1 MRAYLF
7 PLAGLMLAT
16 VCCTTVK
23 TPVDLADPFV
33 GTGFHGHT
41 YPGATA
47 PQGMVQLSPDTRD
60 RTWDGSSGYHESDK
74 TILGFSHTH
83 LSGTGC
89 ADLGDF
95 LFTPA
100 LGEVATKDGAYAVDP
115 IPFTHADEMASPGY
129 YRVRFPDPGITVE
142 LTATPHTGVHRYTF
156 TGKGERHILIDL
168 KHNIGETHPRE
179 MVFQTAGDTLVQGSR
194 IVDGWTL
201 GRHICFSA
209 AFSVPFT
216 ACDTKGAD
224 RWLLTFPAE
233 TEELT
238 VKVGI
243 SPVDMAGAENNRLA
257 EAAPYGFDEIRAATR
272 FEWARKLGVIA
283 VEGGTLEQRK
293 TFYSALYHTMVTPD
307 LQSDV
312 DGRYRN
318 HAKDVVRVPE
328 GRKYYSTLSLW
339 DTFRS
344 WNPLQMLI
352 NPELV
357 RSMVSS
363 MLEMYRQWGE
373 LPIWPLAHGE
383 TGCMIGY
390 HSIPVIADAHL
401 RGIGGFD
408 PEEALEAM
416 IVSSN
421 KNKGNTSEL
430 YTKYG
435 YIPADMK
442 GSSVSQTLEFA
453 FDDWCIARVAESLG
467 RLDVAAEY
475 DERARSYQRVFDPVT
490 GFMRGKN
497 ADGSWVAPFDQVSS
511 TRDYTEAI
519 PWQYR
524 FFVPH
529 DEAGHISLMG
539 GAEAMEAALDSLF
552 TYSARSE
559 NKTFSDITGLMG
571 QYAHGNEPS
580 HHMAYIYNWVGAP
593 SKSQE
598 VVRSLLKE
606 MYDVTPEGVCGN
618 EDCGQM
624 SAWYVLS
631 SLGLYPACPASG
643 EFILSAPLFKKAAI
657 GLGNGNALTITADH
671 PQYPYIKEVTLNGKP
686 VERNY
691 LTYEE
696 IMAGGTLSFTLS
708 RKPCHG
714 RDALPAPY
722 SLSTEPVVSTP
733 AVAGTLSLFRDRTQ
747 VEITSR
753 TKDAAIHYTLDG
765 SEPGVDSPLY
775 EGPFVLEESARIR
788 ARAFREGMQP
798 SPEASVQAT
807 RAHFREASNIKAPVK
822 GCAYTYHRGD
832 FKRVADVWRSPVV
845 ACGTLPVPSIEGA
858 PDEDY
863 YGYIF
868 TGCIDIP
875 EDGIW
880 SFALNSDDG
889 STLEVDGTLVVDND
903 GTHSAITAYGRIPLL
918 KGLHP
923 YRLTYLESYEG
934 NTLSWG
940 WKAEN
945 APDYEPV
952 PPDKLCS
959 R

>member
-115 IPFTHADEMASPGY
+115 IPFPHADEMASPGY
-129 YRVRFPDPGITVE
+129 YRVRFPDPGVTVE

-272 FEWARKLGVIA
+272 FEWARKLSAIA
-283 VEGGTLEQRK
+283 VEGGTLEQQK

-344 WNPLQMLI
+344 WNPLQMLLS
-352 NPELV
+352 PDLV
-357 RSMVSS
+357 EDMVFS
-363 MLEMYRQWGE
+363 LLDMYDCDGR
-373 LPIWPLAHGE
+373 LPMWPLGQAD
-383 TGCMIGY
+383 TYCMIGY
-390 HSIPVIADAHL
+390 HAVPVIADAWL
-401 RGIGGFD
+401 RGIRTFD
-408 PEEALEAM
+408 GEKALAAM
-416 IVSSN
+416 IASSN
-421 KNKGNTSEL
+421 LDPASAAYNQ
-430 YTKYG
+430 YG
-435 YIPADMK
+435 YAPCDGVIE
-442 GSSVSQTLEFA
+442 SVSKTLEFA
-453 FDDWCIARVAESLG
+453 YDDWCIARMAESLG
-467 RLDVAAEY
+467 HIDIAAEY
-475 DERARSYQRVFDPVT
+475 DARSLRWRALFDPET
-490 GFMRGKN
+490 GFIRGKKT
-497 ADGSWVAPFDQVSS
+497 DGTWVTPFHPLKGS
-511 TRDYTEAI
+511 REYTEAT
-519 PWQYR
+519 PWHYR

-529 DEAGHISLMG
+529 DMAGLEALMG
-539 GAEAMEAALDSLF
+539 GRDALYGALDSLF
-552 TYSARSE
+552 TYTPEGQKRLDAG
-559 NKTFSDITGLMG
+559 IGGILG
-571 QYAHGNEPS
+571 QYAHGNEPGQQ
-580 HHMAYIYNWVGAP
+580 MPFLFNWVGAP
-593 SKSQE
+593 ARTQKA
-598 VVRSLLKE
+598 VRTILTT
-606 MYDVTPEGVCGN
+606 MYSTAPDGICGN

-624 SAWYVLS
+624 GAWYVLA
-631 SLGLYPACPASG
+631 SLGLYPVCPGSG
-643 EFILSAPLFKKAAI
+643 EYQLVAPLFEEAVVR
-657 GLGNGNALTITADH
+657 LGNGNTLTIKANHPEYAYIAD
-671 PQYPYIKEVTLNGKP
+671 VTLNGKTVP
-686 VERNY
+686 RNY

-696 IMAGGTLSFTLS
+696 IMGGGELSFRLS
-708 RKPCHG
+708 AKPSHD
-714 RDALPAPY
+714 RDGLPAPY
-722 SLSTEPVVSTP
+722 SQPRMLQEDRSAAAP
-733 AVAGTLSLFRDRTQ
+733 AVW
-747 VEITSR
+747 
-753 TKDAAIHYTLDG
+753 K
-765 SEPGVDSPLY
+765 PGCW
-775 EGPFVLEESARIR
+775 F
-788 ARAFREGMQP
+788 
-798 SPEASVQAT
+798 
-807 RAHFREASNIKAPVK
+807 
-822 GCAYTYHRGD
+822 TYHTAN
-832 FKRVADVWRSPVV
+832 FKRVDQ
-845 ACGTLPVPSIEGA
+845 IEGDPPEDFGIMQA
-858 PDEDY
+858 PTIDGAPAEDHFAY
-863 YGYIF
+863 MFSGF
-868 TGCIDIP
+868 IDIP
-875 EDGIW
+875 EEGSW
-880 SFALNSDDG
+880 QFRTVSDDG
-889 STLEVDGTLVVDND
+889 SALYIDGICVVDND
-903 GTHSAITAYGRIPLL
+903 GSHTPVTADGQISLTKGKHAFKLL
-918 KGLHP
+918 YFDDDG
-923 YRLTYLESYEG
+923 G
-934 NTLSWG
+934 QTLSWA
-940 WKAEN
+940 WKAPS
-945 APDYEPV
+945 ARAFAPV
-952 PPDKLCS
+952 PADRLFH

>member
-129 YRVRFPDPGITVE
+129 YRVRFPDPGVTVE

-179 MVFQTAGDTLVQGSR
+179 MVFQTVGDTLVQGSR

-272 FEWARKLGVIA
+272 FEWARKLGAIA

-318 HAKDVVRVPE
+318 HAKEVVRVPE

-344 WNPLQMLI
+344 WNPLQMLLS
-352 NPELV
+352 PDLV
-357 RSMVSS
+357 EDMVFS
-363 MLEMYRQWGE
+363 LLDMYDCDGR
-373 LPIWPLAHGE
+373 LPMWPLGQAD
-383 TGCMIGY
+383 TYCMIGY
-390 HSIPVIADAHL
+390 HAVPVIADAWL
-401 RGIGGFD
+401 CGIRTFD
-408 PEEALEAM
+408 GEKALAAM
-416 IVSSN
+416 IASSN
-421 KNKGNTSEL
+421 LDPASAAYNQ
-430 YTKYG
+430 YG
-435 YIPADMK
+435 YAPCDGVIE
-442 GSSVSQTLEFA
+442 SVSKTLEFA
-453 FDDWCIARVAESLG
+453 YDDWCIARMAESLG
-467 RLDVAAEY
+467 HQDIAAEY
-475 DERARSYQRVFDPVT
+475 DARSLRYRNLFDTAT
-490 GFMRGKN
+490 GFIRGRQT
-497 ADGSWVAPFDQVSS
+497 DGNWRAPFRPLSS
-511 TRDYTEAI
+511 SRDFTEAI
-519 PWQYR
+519 PWQSR
-524 FFVPH
+524 FFAPH
-529 DEAGHISLMG
+529 DFAGFTALMG
-539 GAEAMEAALDSLF
+539 GTEPTHAALDSLF
-552 TYSARSE
+552 TYDERDPE
-559 NKTFSDITGLMG
+559 MDISDITGFMG

-580 HHMAYIYNWVGAP
+580 HASAWMYNWLGDPAR
-593 SKSQE
+593 SQK
-598 VVRSLLKE
+598 VVRDLLE
-606 MYDVTPEGVCGN
+606 TMYAPTPEGICGN

-631 SLGLYPACPASG
+631 ALGIYPVCPGSG
-643 EFILSAPLFKKAAI
+643 EFVFAAPLFPKTTVT
-657 GLGNGNALTITADH
+657 LGNGKILTILADH
-671 PQYPYIKEVTLNGKP
+671 PEHPYIKDITFNGKSID
-686 VERNY
+686 RQY
-691 LTYEE
+691 ITYEE
-696 IMAGGTLSFTLS
+696 LMQGGDLSFTLS
-708 RKPCHG
+708 ATPDHG

-722 SLSTEPVVSTP
+722 SLTDGSVVSTP
-733 AVAGTLSLFRDRTQ
+733 ALIGNPRFYKEILPVTLTCRT
-747 VEITSR
+747 EGATIR
-753 TKDAAIHYTLDG
+753 YTLDG
-765 SEPGVDSPLY
+765 TEPTEASALY
-775 EGPFVLEESARIR
+775 EGPFNLENKDCILSAK
-788 ARAFREGMQP
+788 AFKEGLEP
-798 SPEASVQAT
+798 SGTFRVHVFPIVY
-807 RAHFREASNIKAPVK
+807 REARTVRNPQA
-822 GCAYTYHRGD
+822 GCAYTYHLGT
-832 FKRVADVWRSPVV
+832 FTCTADVLASPIVSR
-845 ACGTLPVPSIEGA
+845 GTMPQPSIEGA
-858 PDEDY
+858 PDEDHF
-863 YGYIF
+863 GYVF
-868 TGCIDIP
+868 TGLIDVP
-875 EDGIW
+875 SDGLW
-880 SFALNSDDG
+880 EFALASDDG
-889 STLEVDGTLVVDND
+889 AVLYIDGEKVVDND
-903 GTHSAITAYGRIPLL
+903 GSHSAFLATGLIPLR
-918 KGLHP
+918 KGLHAFQLP
-923 YRLTYLESYEG
+923 YLEDYEG
-934 NTLSWG
+934 QSLRWG
-940 WKAEN
+940 WKAPGE
-945 APDYEPV
+945 AQFIPIPETAI
-952 PPDKLCS
+952 CH
-959 R
+959 